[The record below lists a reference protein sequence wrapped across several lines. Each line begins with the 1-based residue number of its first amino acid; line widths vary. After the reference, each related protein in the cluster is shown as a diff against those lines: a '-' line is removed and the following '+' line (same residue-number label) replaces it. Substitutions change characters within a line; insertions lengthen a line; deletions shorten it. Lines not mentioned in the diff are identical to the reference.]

1 MKHHCHCGF
10 KKRHQLA
17 KGKKLGVLGASL
29 MILHLLYHVAE
40 CLILPAVF
48 MAWSGRPVETAEAA
62 EETVMAEDIIAT
74 EIVEAKNPETSEQT
88 ELDTEETS
96 KPEFLFLSQ
105 PHLYTDFFETLH

>member
-17 KGKKLGVLGASL
+17 KGKRLGVLGAAL

-48 MAWSGRPVETAEAA
+48 MAWSGHPVEAA
-62 EETVMAEDIIAT
+62 EAEDDAVIA
-74 EIVEAKNPETSEQT
+74 EQIEPDAT
-88 ELDTEETS
+88 ETS
-96 KPEFLFLSQ
+96 KTTTLFSKN
-105 PHLYTDFFETLH
+105 LYTDFFETLY

>member
-17 KGKKLGVLGASL
+17 RGKKLGALGVAF

-48 MAWSGRPVETAEAA
+48 MAWSGHSAEDAIAAEA
-62 EETVMAEDIIAT
+62 E
-74 EIVEAKNPETSEQT
+74 NPETSEQI
-88 ELDTEETS
+88 ELSMDDLGETS
-96 KPEFLFLSQ
+96 LPFTT
-105 PHLYTDFFETLH
+105 PLYTNFFETLH

>member
-29 MILHLLYHVAE
+29 MVLHLLYHVAE

-48 MAWSGRPVETAEAA
+48 MAWSGHSAEDAIAAEA
-62 EETVMAEDIIAT
+62 E
-74 EIVEAKNPETSEQT
+74 NPESSEQI
-88 ELDTEETS
+88 ELDAAETS
-96 KPEFLFLSQ
+96 SRELLFTAKTN
-105 PHLYTDFFETLH
+105 LYTDFFETLH

>member
-17 KGKKLGVLGASL
+17 KGKKLGVLGAVL

-48 MAWSGRPVETAEAA
+48 MAWSGHS
-62 EETVMAEDIIAT
+62 AEDAIAT
-74 EIVEAKNPETSEQT
+74 EIAETENSETSEQI
-88 ELDTEETS
+88 ELKVEEAS
-96 KPEFLFLSQ
+96 KPNILFSTRIK
-105 PHLYTDFFETLH
+105 LYTDFFETLH